1 LQAAGVPI
9 AAPSANLF
17 ARPSPTTAAHVLED
31 LGGRIDLILDGGP
44 TPIGVESTVVD
55 LTRPVP
61 VVLRP
66 GGIQLEALQQII
78 PDLKLGTRYLALD
91 QAGPALASPGLLLK
105 HYSPSAELR
114 LFTGPFGPMI
124 ARMQETVRQLLSEG
138 KRVGLMLTAEDYAYF
153 SQFPAEFKI
162 LGSEKHLGQLAA
174 NLFGAMRE
182 LDKAQVEIILARD
195 YGREGLGLAIWDRLL
210 RAAEGRVIDA
220 S

>member
-1 LQAAGVPI
+1 
-9 AAPSANLF
+9 
-17 ARPSPTTAAHVLED
+17 VLED